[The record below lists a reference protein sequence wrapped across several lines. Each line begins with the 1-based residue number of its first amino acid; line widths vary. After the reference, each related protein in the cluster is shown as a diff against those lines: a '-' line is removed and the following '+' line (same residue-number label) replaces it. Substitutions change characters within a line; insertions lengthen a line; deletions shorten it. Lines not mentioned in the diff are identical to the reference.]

1 VEIVVTSSDVGKVR
15 VLDGLIRPAKDF
27 LARIDFLAES
37 SSDIGVMGVQPPRP
51 KALSSTVEVPWIAIV
66 MILLLVA
73 TLGLQSNLRIPVTYP
88 YGGNII
94 NPVK

>member
-1 VEIVVTSSDVGKVR
+1 MQMVVTGPDVGKVG

-27 LARIDFLAES
+27 LTRIDFLAES

-51 KALSSTVEVPWIAIV
+51 KALSSTVEMPWIAII
-66 MILLLVA
+66 MILSSSAAHLWLRP
-73 TLGLQSNLRIPVTYP
+73 NFRIPVTYP

-94 NPVK
+94 GQ